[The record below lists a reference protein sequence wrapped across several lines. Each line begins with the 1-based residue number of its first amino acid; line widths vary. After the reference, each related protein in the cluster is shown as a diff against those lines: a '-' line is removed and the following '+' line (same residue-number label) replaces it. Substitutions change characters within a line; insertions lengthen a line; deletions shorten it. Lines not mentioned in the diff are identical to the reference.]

1 MIEWY
6 NDCTVI
12 DIMSNILI
20 AIGTM
25 IDIMSDILIA
35 IGSMIDI
42 MSDTMIV
49 RYSDRY
55 NE

>member
-1 MIEWY
+1 MIQWLLG
-6 NDCTVI
+6 TII
-12 DIMSNILI
+12 DIMSNISI
-20 AIGTM
+20 AIGT
-25 IDIMSDILIA
+25 
-35 IGSMIDI
+35 MIDI

>member
-1 MIEWY
+1 MIQWLLG
-6 NDCTVI
+6 TVI

-25 IDIMSDILIA
+25 INIMSN
-35 IGSMIDI
+35 
-42 MSDTMIV
+42 TMIA

>member
-1 MIEWY
+1 MS
-6 NDCTVI
+6 DI
-12 DIMSNILI
+12 DMI

-35 IGSMIDI
+35 IGDWVIQWL
-42 MSDTMIV
+42 
-49 RYSDRY
+49 YSDRY